1 MRVAIVGATG
11 QVGVVLRSILAE
23 RSFPIDEMRYL
34 ASSRSAGSTLPWGDK
49 RIVVE
54 DAFATDLSGID
65 LALCSAPASVSRS
78 LAPRLAEA
86 GAIVIDNSSAW
97 RLDPDVP
104 LVVPEANADAL
115 AVIPKGIVAN
125 PNCTTMVAIPV
136 LKPLHD
142 AAGLTRII
150 VSTYQAVSGGGV
162 DAVRELAEQ
171 LAKTVDRA
179 QDLTFDGNAVDYPPY
194 SVYPA
199 PIAHNV
205 IPLQFTIVDDGS
217 RETDEEQKYR
227 NESRK
232 ILRIPDLAVTCTCVR
247 VPVFTGHSAAIVAEF
262 SRDLSVEEATEVL
275 RSSPGVAL
283 AEIPDAA
290 DGGRRRPVL
299 CRKSAP
305 SARGSQCAGF
315 FRGRRQPP
323 QGSRS
328 QRGANRRGPRLV
340 RPALRRVKSNQSGP
354 DEPGSGPPATRE
366 DILRARFTAWSPNR
380 S

>member
-1 MRVAIVGATG
+1 MRIAIVGATG

-23 RSFPIDEMRYL
+23 RSFPVDEMRYL
-34 ASSRSAGSTLPWGDK
+34 ASSRSAGTTLPWGDQE
-49 RIVVE
+49 IVVE
-54 DAFATDLSGID
+54 DALTADLSGID
-65 LALCSAPASVSRS
+65 LALCSAPASVSRE
-78 LAPRLAEA
+78 LAPRLAAA

-115 AVIPKGIVAN
+115 ASIPKGIVAN

-136 LKPLHD
+136 LKALHD
-142 AAGLTRII
+142 AAGLNRIV

-179 QDLTFDGNAVDYPPY
+179 QDLTFDGQAVDYPPY

-205 IPLQFTIVDDGS
+205 IPLQFKIVDDGT
-217 RETDEEQKYR
+217 RETDEEQKYC

-232 ILRIPDLAVTCTCVR
+232 ILGIPDLAVTCTCVR

-262 SRDLSVEEATEVL
+262 DRELTVERATEVL
-275 RSSPGVAL
+275 QDAPGVEL
-283 AEIPDAA
+283 AEIPTPLMAA
-290 DGGRRRPVL
+290 GSDVSYVGR
-299 CRKSAP
+299 
-305 SARGSQCAGF
+305 
-315 FRGRRQPP
+315 
-323 QGSRS
+323 
-328 QRGANRRGPRLV
+328 
-340 RPALRRVKSNQSGP
+340 LRRAQGAPHALAFFVAGDNLRKGAALNVVQIA
-354 DEPGSGPPATRE
+354 E
-366 DILRARFTAWSPNR
+366 ILASAER
-380 S
+380 